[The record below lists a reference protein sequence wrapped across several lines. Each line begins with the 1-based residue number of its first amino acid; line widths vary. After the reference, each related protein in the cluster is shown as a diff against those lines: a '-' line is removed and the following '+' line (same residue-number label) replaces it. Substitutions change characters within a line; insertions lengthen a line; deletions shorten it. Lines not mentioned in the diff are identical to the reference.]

1 MDLTRTLKFH
11 EMICYGMEDI
21 AKVDRVV
28 RSKRL
33 EQFFP
38 EAKPGELARPQK
50 IDLLIST
57 REGRLAP
64 QRLQRVGDLVLW
76 DGPLGKIVS
85 GVHSDLFEEVEVT
98 TWQSETHFAHSMRTV
113 AVKVEEHFVG
123 RPGSHLEQESSVE
136 VRTTAACNKEVLEW
150 LKWDSIGAACDPTC
164 GGCRCGKCT
173 PGGKEMS
180 LADEKELEIIKAGL
194 TFREK
199 DAHSDQPHWDAK
211 YPWKENPA
219 SLPNNRKAV
228 EATFLRAEKRLM
240 KDPLWKEA
248 YMKQVHEMVGRG
260 AAVKLTKEVMDSWN
274 GAVWWVSHLTAP
286 NPHSVTTPVRLV
298 WNSSQEFGGVS
309 MNSILLKG
317 PDVLNPIRAVL
328 LRFREGEHAAIGD
341 ITKMYNSVWL
351 EEQEVHVHRFLWRDS
366 PEDEIEDYAVVRV
379 NMGDKPAGCIAQV
392 AMRET
397 AMLPQFSDM
406 KEERR
411 VIDEDSYV
419 DDLLTSH
426 NDPHCLNEILRG
438 VEYILKAGGFYLKPW
453 VRSGQ
458 SGRRDG
464 TESKPVTLT
473 LPNQLREED
482 NKALGVGYLVQEDEL
497 FVMVSINFSRRKK
510 KMRTE
515 TDLTEGEVE
524 VKTPNPLTRRVLLS
538 QIAGLYDPIGLV
550 TPVKQKGV
558 ILVRRAFQE
567 AGKLTKDTWDEP
579 LSDELR
585 GKAIELFKE
594 YARLS
599 RITFRRSLTPSD
611 WKGKPWGI
619 TFSDGSCES
628 YGAVLYL
635 RWETSDGVVTRLVE
649 SKAKLTP
656 LNQKGDAVKAEVC
669 GAVFAT
675 RLKGYVLK
683 HGRLDVEKWFHFI
696 DSQTVLGAIQKESYG
711 FQTFFANRV
720 GEIQKAGPVTDWWWI
735 PGEINIADLVTRGC
749 SPELLGENS
758 VWQKGPEFLSSPV
771 EDWPIKSASEV
782 AADAREVVSRL
793 QRKAFAAVL
802 TRAQAKKL
810 LNPDSPGGEDP
821 IVTGGVSRAPASSG
835 NGIKLTL
842 SETKEMEILWGA
854 TLIGPSGSNKVQ
866 FSN

>member
-1 MDLTRTLKFH
+1 M
-11 EMICYGMEDI
+11 
-21 AKVDRVV
+21 
-28 RSKRL
+28 
-33 EQFFP
+33 QP
-38 EAKPGELARPQK
+38 
-50 IDLLIST
+50 
-57 REGRLAP
+57 
-64 QRLQRVGDLVLW
+64 
-76 DGPLGKIVS
+76 
-85 GVHSDLFEEVEVT
+85 
-98 TWQSETHFAHSMRTV
+98 SE
-113 AVKVEEHFVG
+113 
-123 RPGSHLEQESSVE
+123 
-136 VRTTAACNKEVLEW
+136 
-150 LKWDSIGAACDPTC
+150 
-164 GGCRCGKCT
+164 
-173 PGGKEMS
+173 
-180 LADEKELEIIKAGL
+180 
-194 TFREK
+194 
-199 DAHSDQPHWDAK
+199 
-211 YPWKENPA
+211 
-219 SLPNNRKAV
+219 
-228 EATFLRAEKRLM
+228 
-240 KDPLWKEA
+240 
-248 YMKQVHEMVGRG
+248 
-260 AAVKLTKEVMDSWN
+260 
-274 GAVWWVSHLTAP
+274 
-286 NPHSVTTPVRLV
+286 
-298 WNSSQEFGGVS
+298 
-309 MNSILLKG
+309 
-317 PDVLNPIRAVL
+317 
-328 LRFREGEHAAIGD
+328 
-341 ITKMYNSVWL
+341 MYNSIWL

-426 NDPHCLNEILRG
+426 NDPHCLNEILGG

-482 NKALGVGYLVQEDEL
+482 NKALGVGYLVQEDKL

-619 TFSDGSCES
+619 TFFWRELWVLWRRTVLAMGDVRWCGHPAGRVEGQVNPPQPERWRSQGWGMRGCLCHTSEGIRIEAWTIGRGEVVPLHWQSDGTRSHPKRELRIPDILCEPS
-628 YGAVLYL
+628 RRDSEGWTCNWLVVDTRRGQHRWSGHEGVLSWTAG
-635 RWETSDGVVTRLVE
+635 WELCV
-649 SKAKLTP
+649 
-656 LNQKGDAVKAEVC
+656 AE
-669 GAVFAT
+669 
-675 RLKGYVLK
+675 R
-683 HGRLDVEKWFHFI
+683 
-696 DSQTVLGAIQKESYG
+696 S
-711 FQTFFANRV
+711 RV
-720 GEIQKAGPVTDWWWI
+720 PV
-735 PGEINIADLVTRGC
+735 
-749 SPELLGENS
+749 
-758 VWQKGPEFLSSPV
+758 
-771 EDWPIKSASEV
+771 
-782 AADAREVVSRL
+782 
-793 QRKAFAAVL
+793 
-802 TRAQAKKL
+802 
-810 LNPDSPGGEDP
+810 
-821 IVTGGVSRAPASSG
+821 
-835 NGIKLTL
+835 
-842 SETKEMEILWGA
+842 
-854 TLIGPSGSNKVQ
+854 
-866 FSN
+866 

>member
-1 MDLTRTLKFH
+1 
-11 EMICYGMEDI
+11 
-21 AKVDRVV
+21 
-28 RSKRL
+28 
-33 EQFFP
+33 
-38 EAKPGELARPQK
+38 
-50 IDLLIST
+50 
-57 REGRLAP
+57 
-64 QRLQRVGDLVLW
+64 
-76 DGPLGKIVS
+76 
-85 GVHSDLFEEVEVT
+85 
-98 TWQSETHFAHSMRTV
+98 
-113 AVKVEEHFVG
+113 
-123 RPGSHLEQESSVE
+123 
-136 VRTTAACNKEVLEW
+136 
-150 LKWDSIGAACDPTC
+150 
-164 GGCRCGKCT
+164 
-173 PGGKEMS
+173 
-180 LADEKELEIIKAGL
+180 
-194 TFREK
+194 
-199 DAHSDQPHWDAK
+199 
-211 YPWKENPA
+211 
-219 SLPNNRKAV
+219 
-228 EATFLRAEKRLM
+228 
-240 KDPLWKEA
+240 
-248 YMKQVHEMVGRG
+248 
-260 AAVKLTKEVMDSWN
+260 
-274 GAVWWVSHLTAP
+274 
-286 NPHSVTTPVRLV
+286 
-298 WNSSQEFGGVS
+298 
-309 MNSILLKG
+309 
-317 PDVLNPIRAVL
+317 
-328 LRFREGEHAAIGD
+328 
-341 ITKMYNSVWL
+341 
-351 EEQEVHVHRFLWRDS
+351 
-366 PEDEIEDYAVVRV
+366 
-379 NMGDKPAGCIAQV
+379 
-392 AMRET
+392 
-397 AMLPQFSDM
+397 
-406 KEERR
+406 
-411 VIDEDSYV
+411 
-419 DDLLTSH
+419 
-426 NDPHCLNEILRG
+426 
-438 VEYILKAGGFYLKPW
+438 
-453 VRSGQ
+453 
-458 SGRRDG
+458 
-464 TESKPVTLT
+464 
-473 LPNQLREED
+473 
-482 NKALGVGYLVQEDEL
+482 
-497 FVMVSINFSRRKK
+497 
-510 KMRTE
+510 MRTE

-735 PGEINIADLVTRGC
+735 PGEVNIADLVTRGC

-793 QRKAFAAVL
+793 QRKAFSAVL

-810 LNPDSPGGEDP
+810 LNPDSSGGEDP
-821 IVTGGVSRAPASSG
+821 IVTGGGVSWCEGRSTRCEGENMSKLSSFRR
-835 NGIKLTL
+835 T
-842 SETKEMEILWGA
+842 A
-854 TLIGPSGSNKVQ
+854 
-866 FSN
+866 

>member
-1 MDLTRTLKFH
+1 M
-11 EMICYGMEDI
+11 
-21 AKVDRVV
+21 
-28 RSKRL
+28 
-33 EQFFP
+33 
-38 EAKPGELARPQK
+38 
-50 IDLLIST
+50 
-57 REGRLAP
+57 
-64 QRLQRVGDLVLW
+64 
-76 DGPLGKIVS
+76 
-85 GVHSDLFEEVEVT
+85 
-98 TWQSETHFAHSMRTV
+98 
-113 AVKVEEHFVG
+113 
-123 RPGSHLEQESSVE
+123 
-136 VRTTAACNKEVLEW
+136 
-150 LKWDSIGAACDPTC
+150 
-164 GGCRCGKCT
+164 
-173 PGGKEMS
+173 
-180 LADEKELEIIKAGL
+180 
-194 TFREK
+194 
-199 DAHSDQPHWDAK
+199 
-211 YPWKENPA
+211 
-219 SLPNNRKAV
+219 
-228 EATFLRAEKRLM
+228 
-240 KDPLWKEA
+240 
-248 YMKQVHEMVGRG
+248 
-260 AAVKLTKEVMDSWN
+260 
-274 GAVWWVSHLTAP
+274 
-286 NPHSVTTPVRLV
+286 
-298 WNSSQEFGGVS
+298 
-309 MNSILLKG
+309 
-317 PDVLNPIRAVL
+317 
-328 LRFREGEHAAIGD
+328 
-341 ITKMYNSVWL
+341 
-351 EEQEVHVHRFLWRDS
+351 
-366 PEDEIEDYAVVRV
+366 
-379 NMGDKPAGCIAQV
+379 
-392 AMRET
+392 
-397 AMLPQFSDM
+397 
-406 KEERR
+406 
-411 VIDEDSYV
+411 
-419 DDLLTSH
+419 
-426 NDPHCLNEILRG
+426 
-438 VEYILKAGGFYLKPW
+438 
-453 VRSGQ
+453 
-458 SGRRDG
+458 
-464 TESKPVTLT
+464 TLT

-619 TFSDGSCES
+619 MFSDGSCES
-628 YGAVLYL
+628 YGSVLYL

-656 LNQKGDAVKAEVC
+656 LNQKGDTVKAEVC

-735 PGEINIADLVTRGC
+735 PGKVDIADLVTRGC

-821 IVTGGVSRAPASSG
+821 IVTGGVSRAPASSE
-835 NGIKLTL
+835 NGMKLTL
-842 SETKEMEILWGA
+842 SETKETERHCGE
-854 TLIGPSGSNKVQ
+854 PCS
-866 FSN
+866 

>member
-1 MDLTRTLKFH
+1 
-11 EMICYGMEDI
+11 
-21 AKVDRVV
+21 
-28 RSKRL
+28 
-33 EQFFP
+33 
-38 EAKPGELARPQK
+38 
-50 IDLLIST
+50 
-57 REGRLAP
+57 
-64 QRLQRVGDLVLW
+64 
-76 DGPLGKIVS
+76 
-85 GVHSDLFEEVEVT
+85 
-98 TWQSETHFAHSMRTV
+98 
-113 AVKVEEHFVG
+113 
-123 RPGSHLEQESSVE
+123 
-136 VRTTAACNKEVLEW
+136 
-150 LKWDSIGAACDPTC
+150 
-164 GGCRCGKCT
+164 
-173 PGGKEMS
+173 
-180 LADEKELEIIKAGL
+180 
-194 TFREK
+194 
-199 DAHSDQPHWDAK
+199 
-211 YPWKENPA
+211 
-219 SLPNNRKAV
+219 
-228 EATFLRAEKRLM
+228 
-240 KDPLWKEA
+240 
-248 YMKQVHEMVGRG
+248 
-260 AAVKLTKEVMDSWN
+260 
-274 GAVWWVSHLTAP
+274 
-286 NPHSVTTPVRLV
+286 
-298 WNSSQEFGGVS
+298 

-458 SGRRDG
+458 SGRRD
-464 TESKPVTLT
+464 ESKPVTLT

-835 NGIKLTL
+835 NGMKLTL
-842 SETKEMEILWGA
+842 SETQGNGDTVGSHA
-854 TLIGPSGSNKVQ
+854 HRPSGSNKVQ

>member
-1 MDLTRTLKFH
+1 M
-11 EMICYGMEDI
+11 
-21 AKVDRVV
+21 
-28 RSKRL
+28 
-33 EQFFP
+33 
-38 EAKPGELARPQK
+38 
-50 IDLLIST
+50 
-57 REGRLAP
+57 
-64 QRLQRVGDLVLW
+64 
-76 DGPLGKIVS
+76 
-85 GVHSDLFEEVEVT
+85 
-98 TWQSETHFAHSMRTV
+98 
-113 AVKVEEHFVG
+113 
-123 RPGSHLEQESSVE
+123 
-136 VRTTAACNKEVLEW
+136 
-150 LKWDSIGAACDPTC
+150 
-164 GGCRCGKCT
+164 
-173 PGGKEMS
+173 
-180 LADEKELEIIKAGL
+180 
-194 TFREK
+194 
-199 DAHSDQPHWDAK
+199 
-211 YPWKENPA
+211 
-219 SLPNNRKAV
+219 NN
-228 EATFLRAEKRLM
+228 
-240 KDPLWKEA
+240 
-248 YMKQVHEMVGRG
+248 
-260 AAVKLTKEVMDSWN
+260 
-274 GAVWWVSHLTAP
+274 
-286 NPHSVTTPVRLV
+286 
-298 WNSSQEFGGVS
+298 
-309 MNSILLKG
+309 ILLKG

-458 SGRRDG
+458 SGRRD
-464 TESKPVTLT
+464 ESKPVTLT

-619 TFSDGSCES
+619 TFSDGSC
-628 YGAVLYL
+628 
-635 RWETSDGVVTRLVE
+635 
-649 SKAKLTP
+649 
-656 LNQKGDAVKAEVC
+656 
-669 GAVFAT
+669 
-675 RLKGYVLK
+675 
-683 HGRLDVEKWFHFI
+683 
-696 DSQTVLGAIQKESYG
+696 
-711 FQTFFANRV
+711 
-720 GEIQKAGPVTDWWWI
+720 
-735 PGEINIADLVTRGC
+735 
-749 SPELLGENS
+749 
-758 VWQKGPEFLSSPV
+758 
-771 EDWPIKSASEV
+771 
-782 AADAREVVSRL
+782 
-793 QRKAFAAVL
+793 
-802 TRAQAKKL
+802 
-810 LNPDSPGGEDP
+810 
-821 IVTGGVSRAPASSG
+821 
-835 NGIKLTL
+835 
-842 SETKEMEILWGA
+842 
-854 TLIGPSGSNKVQ
+854 
-866 FSN
+866 